1 MGAVR
6 RLLLAAALAAAF
18 ATSAGPAAARLTPA
32 DLASTGVAPPPAARL
47 PAGLRFV
54 DQDGRDAVLAPVR
67 APVLLLFA
75 DYSCKHLCGPGVTL
89 TAGALHDAGLVAG
102 RDYAMIVIGLDG
114 DGPAAARAL
123 RDTRLRGLD
132 AEARAMRLL
141 TGSPATVAAAERA
154 LGYHAVYDAEAD
166 QFAHDAALFLFARD
180 GRLSAVLP
188 ETATT
193 PMLMRRAI
201 AQAAGGTLYVP
212 PAPGAIERL
221 VAICYGLA
229 AAHGIYGQAVV
240 AGLRAAALATVAVM
254 GIALWRLSRRRAA
267 AR

>member
-1 MGAVR
+1 MDAVK
-6 RLLLAAALAAAF
+6 RLLLLAVLAC
-18 ATSAGPAAARLTPA
+18 AGPAAARLAPA
-32 DLASTGVAPPPAARL
+32 ELASTGVTPPAGARL
-47 PAGLRFV
+47 PEGLRFV
-54 DQDGRDAVLAPVR
+54 DQDGHAAILGDARVPT
-67 APVLLLFA
+67 LLLFA

-89 TAGALHDAGLVAG
+89 TAGALHDAGLVPA
-102 RDYAMIVIGLDG
+102 RDYAMVVVGLDG
-114 DGPAAARAL
+114 DGPAAARRL
-123 RDTRLRGLD
+123 RDTRLGGLG

-141 TGSPATVAAAERA
+141 TGAPATIAAAERA

-166 QFAHDAALFLFARD
+166 QFAHDAALYLFAAD

-193 PMLMRRAI
+193 PLLMRRAI
-201 AQAAGGTLYVP
+201 ARARQGARYAP
-212 PAPGAIERL
+212 PAPGAVERL

-240 AGLRAAALATVAVM
+240 AGLRLAALATIAIM
-254 GIALWRLSRRRAA
+254 GLALWRLSRRRTA

>member
-1 MGAVR
+1 MGTVR
-6 RLLLAAALAAAF
+6 RLALVAALALA
-18 ATSAGPAAARLTPA
+18 SPAAARLTPA
-32 DLASTGVAPPPAARL
+32 DLASTGVTPPAGARL
-47 PAGLRFV
+47 PEGLRFV
-54 DQDGRDAVLAPVR
+54 DQDGHAAILARAPV
-67 APVLLLFA
+67 PVLLLFA

-89 TAGALHDAGLVAG
+89 TAGALHDAGLVPG

-123 RDTRLRGLD
+123 RDTRLRGLA
-132 AEARAMRLL
+132 AEGRAMRLL
-141 TGSPATVAAAERA
+141 TGAPATIAAAERA

-180 GRLSAVLP
+180 GRLSVVLP

-193 PMLMRRAI
+193 PMLMRRAL
-201 AQAAGGTLYVP
+201 AQAAGGARYAP
-212 PAPGAIERL
+212 PAPGAVEQL

-240 AGLRAAALATVAVM
+240 AALRLAALATVALM
-254 GIALWRLSRRRAA
+254 GAALWRLSRRAA